1 MKYGGHLRLP
11 CTQYPLRHH
20 LAEVNQAQSQ
30 NVDAIIAGTS
40 SANDDLKAAAEAYN
54 IPNLHCSGGAI
65 FWSAGSDI

>member
-1 MKYGGHLRLP
+1 
-11 CTQYPLRHH
+11 
-20 LAEVNQAQSQ
+20 VNQAQSQ